1 MLIGLGAGLLF
12 IPLFLLVT
20 SVASAASGRRFRMS
34 VWLLLFLAVFV
45 FLGTWVLLN
54 GLGIGG

>member
-12 IPLFLLVT
+12 IPLFMLIGTVI
-20 SVASAASGRRFRMS
+20 AAVRGQRFRMS
-34 VWLLLFLAVFV
+34 IWLLLFLAVFV
-45 FLGTWVLLN
+45 FLGTWALLN